1 MYSIFG
7 IKTRPIDK
15 VEATTNDISSSE
27 GWTIGLTSA
36 RTTEAVSVIS
46 VISVTLFVPTW
57 QSVHVHTLG
66 RQTNTHVAIT
76 AFGNDFNLII
86 IKATGGWNEM
96 CCTYG

>member
-7 IKTRPIDK
+7 IKTRSIDK

-36 RTTEAVSVIS
+36 RTTEAVSIIS

-66 RQTNTHVAIT
+66 RQTHTHVAIT
-76 AFGNDFNLII
+76 AFGDYLHL
-86 IKATGGWNEM
+86 
-96 CCTYG
+96 